1 MLGRAVRADPHRGAG
16 GHVKKAPQSG
26 ARGQKGRMN
35 MAQREKESSSSEA
48 SLLRKVQRLEIRLL
62 ILSISIMLLVVGGI
76 KLYFIIQEIVDSLVF
91 LTESLDLISQKVDT
105 IRQIVQSFV

>member
-1 MLGRAVRADPHRGAG
+1 
-16 GHVKKAPQSG
+16 
-26 ARGQKGRMN
+26 MN

>member
-1 MLGRAVRADPHRGAG
+1 
-16 GHVKKAPQSG
+16 
-26 ARGQKGRMN
+26 

-105 IRQIVQSFV
+105 IHQIVQSFV

>member
-1 MLGRAVRADPHRGAG
+1 
-16 GHVKKAPQSG
+16 
-26 ARGQKGRMN
+26 